1 MRSLLDAAATT
12 WRRAQKRS
20 TAARATAE
28 LPLACAITR
37 GRPILTGDA
46 MAQAAGLARSTVT
59 LRGGHREP
67 VAGLETDQALTDL
80 RTSSA
85 GRRATT
91 DTARGSVAEA
101 RAELAAVV
109 AVARLFLTGDAIARR
124 LGVSESTVSRLARSA
139 PAPDI
144 EPGWYPHPGRPG
156 FERRFDGR
164 RFTRTRPATKK
175 AGG

>member
-1 MRSLLDAAATT
+1 
-12 WRRAQKRS
+12 
-20 TAARATAE
+20 
-28 LPLACAITR
+28 
-37 GRPILTGDA
+37 

-59 LRGGHREP
+59 LRGGRREP

-85 GRRATT
+85 DRRATA
-91 DTARGSVAEA
+91 DTAHRSVAEA
-101 RAELAAVV
+101 RAELAAAV

-144 EPGWYPHPGRPG
+144 SPGWYPHPGRPG

-164 RFTRTRPATKK
+164 RFTRTRPARTE